1 MIFGPLLG
9 FLMKPVDVIVQ
20 LTPVDTPHTAAPD
33 LDRRQL
39 AGADQAVDLGD
50 AHSQKCRH
58 LVEGEE
64 ALFDLGHRTTIA
76 VVGVG
81 YLNLILFALVW
92 RLLYAG
98 VGLWP

>member
-1 MIFGPLLG
+1 MILGPLLG
-9 FLMKPVDVIVQ
+9 FLVKPVDVVVQ
-20 LTPVDTPHTAAPD
+20 LAPVDAPHPTAPD

-39 AGADQAVDLGD
+39 AGANQAVDLGD
-50 AHSQKCRH
+50 AHAQKCRH

-64 ALFDLGHRTTIA
+64 ALLDLGHRTTIA

-81 YLNLILFALVW
+81 YLNLSLFALV

-98 VGLWP
+98 GGLWP